1 MANTLLTKDVI
12 TLQALDIFENE
23 LAAAKCCSRD
33 VQDDFGNKGGQ
44 ISDSIRIRKPAQ
56 FSIRSGQTWVGE
68 DIEEQFDTLTLEYQ
82 KGVDFVLTS
91 KERKLDLNS
100 LTKQV
105 LKPAIVRLANKVDAD
120 ILEIVT
126 KAAYNAV
133 GTPGTTPS
141 TMQTY
146 IDAGVVLTNFTTPR
160 GNGQR
165 CLCINA
171 EMEGDIAY
179 SLRDQ
184 THPGTKISNVFNGAE
199 MGMYAAGLNWM
210 LDQNVYTHT
219 AGTYTGTPLVN
230 GANQV
235 GTSLV
240 TNGWSG
246 GDNLLVGDRF
256 TIASVF
262 AVNPVTKATLNN
274 LQRFVVTADVSDTAG
289 GAMTISISP
298 EIVGPGERFQN
309 VSELPGDD
317 AAITMFSSTARTYSE
332 GIVFNEQAVALAIV
346 PLDEPGGTNES
357 SMKYDKQSGVGLRY
371 IEWYDGDKDL
381 WKSRFDVLYGI
392 LLQRPEWACV
402 IASG

>member
-68 DIEEQFDTLTLEYQ
+68 DIEEQFDTLTLEY
-82 KGVDFVLTS
+82 G
-91 KERKLDLNS
+91 
-100 LTKQV
+100 
-105 LKPAIVRLANKVDAD
+105 
-120 ILEIVT
+120 
-126 KAAYNAV
+126 
-133 GTPGTTPS
+133 
-141 TMQTY
+141 
-146 IDAGVVLTNFTTPR
+146 
-160 GNGQR
+160 
-165 CLCINA
+165 
-171 EMEGDIAY
+171 
-179 SLRDQ
+179 
-184 THPGTKISNVFNGAE
+184 
-199 MGMYAAGLNWM
+199 
-210 LDQNVYTHT
+210 
-219 AGTYTGTPLVN
+219 
-230 GANQV
+230 
-235 GTSLV
+235 
-240 TNGWSG
+240 
-246 GDNLLVGDRF
+246 
-256 TIASVF
+256 
-262 AVNPVTKATLNN
+262 
-274 LQRFVVTADVSDTAG
+274 RFVVTADVSDTAG